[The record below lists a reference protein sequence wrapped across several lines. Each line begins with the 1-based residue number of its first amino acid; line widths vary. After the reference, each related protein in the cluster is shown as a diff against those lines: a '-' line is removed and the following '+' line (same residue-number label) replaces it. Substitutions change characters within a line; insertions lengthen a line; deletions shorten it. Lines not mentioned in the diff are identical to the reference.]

1 MYWTNWNDHQASIM
15 SSYLAGF
22 EMKNIITTDIKTPNG
37 LTIDHPTKKLYWS
50 DARLDK
56 IERCNFDG
64 SNRVV
69 SILSI
74 PCLEVNL
81 FSEADLIF
89 LIF

>member
-1 MYWTNWNDHQASIM
+1 MMFFSKMYWTNWNDHQASIM
-15 SSYLAGF
+15 TSYLSGW
-22 EMKNIITTDIKTPNG
+22 EMKNIVTTDIKTPNG

-69 SILSI
+69 S
-74 PCLEVNL
+74 VV
-81 FSEADLIF
+81 FD
-89 LIF
+89 